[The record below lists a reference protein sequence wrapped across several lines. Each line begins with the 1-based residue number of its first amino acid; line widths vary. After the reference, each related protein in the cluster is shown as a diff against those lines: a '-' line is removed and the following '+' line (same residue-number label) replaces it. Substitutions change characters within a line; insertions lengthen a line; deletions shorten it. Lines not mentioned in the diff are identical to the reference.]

1 MALGPRVM
9 ALHPS
14 TALIKKAISTKER
27 GYPHT
32 ECTVTAFYFALQH

>member
-14 TALIKKAISTKER
+14 TALIEEAISTKKR
-27 GYPHT
+27 GYGHT
-32 ECTVTAFYFALQH
+32 KCTVTAFYFAL